1 MMSEGGPIT
10 RSRSRLSS
18 AAGAGDEQQ
27 QQQQQPEGMV
37 VGKAAEPAPV
47 RFFELSAP
55 WNECLP

>member
-10 RSRSRLSS
+10 RSRSRQSS
-18 AAGAGDEQQ
+18 AAGAGDEQ

-55 WNECLP
+55 WNEYLP